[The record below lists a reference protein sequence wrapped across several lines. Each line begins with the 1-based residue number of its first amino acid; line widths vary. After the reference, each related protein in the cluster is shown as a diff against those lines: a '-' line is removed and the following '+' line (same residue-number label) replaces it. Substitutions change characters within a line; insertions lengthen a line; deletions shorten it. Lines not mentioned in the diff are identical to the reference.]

1 MEKKYTI
8 ATLIK
13 WEHTLGTSEYVF
25 GRITGIGYII
35 SGENRKGEKIQYT
48 DKGRIYQNEF
58 TAEEYD
64 EFINVVDELF
74 SGLIVPNYKVE
85 SK

>member
-1 MEKKYTI
+1 MTI

-48 DKGRIYQNEF
+48 DKRKNLPKRIY
-58 TAEEYD
+58 
-64 EFINVVDELF
+64 
-74 SGLIVPNYKVE
+74 S
-85 SK
+85 